1 MVDGVSMSSFSDDI
15 DDEADDDDDDRE
27 KMATA
32 FCRVAFRCAD
42 TGMDSTS
49 EDSF

>member
-1 MVDGVSMSSFSDDI
+1 M
-15 DDEADDDDDDRE
+15 DDEASMGSFNDDMDDEADDDDDRE

-42 TGMDSTS
+42 SEMDSTS